1 MKKFECNVCIHNC
14 KIELKNVK
22 DHKPYWC
29 VYNGE
34 ANWQEVE
41 EQENTKG
48 VAITEKDKDVREK
61 LITSLL
67 IDFYFNRCE
76 GIKTETLIKIK
87 DLVNWDL
94 EEYYGE

>member
-1 MKKFECNVCIHNC
+1 M
-14 KIELKNVK
+14 
-22 DHKPYWC
+22 
-29 VYNGE
+29 
-34 ANWQEVE
+34 
-41 EQENTKG
+41 
-48 VAITEKDKDVREK
+48 ITEEERKAREK

-76 GIKTETLIKIK
+76 GIKTETLQKIK

>member
-1 MKKFECNVCIHNC
+1 MPKK
-14 KIELKNVK
+14 K
-22 DHKPYWC
+22 
-29 VYNGE
+29 
-34 ANWQEVE
+34 Q
-41 EQENTKG
+41 
-48 VAITEKDKDVREK
+48 TERDQ

-76 GIKTETLIKIK
+76 GIKTETLQKIK

>member
-1 MKKFECNVCIHNC
+1 MKKF
-14 KIELKNVK
+14 K
-22 DHKPYWC
+22 
-29 VYNGE
+29 
-34 ANWQEVE
+34 
-41 EQENTKG
+41 ENPIT
-48 VAITEKDKDVREK
+48 ITEEERIAREK

>member
-22 DHKPYWC
+22 DYKPYWC

-34 ANWQEVE
+34 ANWHEVE
-41 EQENTKG
+41 ENTKG
-48 VAITEKDKDVREK
+48 VTMTEEDKEVREK

-67 IDFYFNRCE
+67 IDFYFNRCK
-76 GIKTETLIKIK
+76 GIKTETLQKIK

>member
-1 MKKFECNVCIHNC
+1 MITK
-14 KIELKNVK
+14 
-22 DHKPYWC
+22 
-29 VYNGE
+29 
-34 ANWQEVE
+34 E
-41 EQENTKG
+41 ERI
-48 VAITEKDKDVREK
+48 ARET

-67 IDFYFNRCE
+67 IDFYFNCCE